1 MLSLLGFGLL
11 AVLIAAVL
19 FVAAAYLLPSGEQL
33 APAARDEP
41 LWGLPEDQPVGETDI
56 GSVRLPVALRGYRFA
71 ETDLLLDRLA
81 EELRAR
87 DEQIA
92 RLTADKWRPKP
103 DEMTTPDAGRQD
115 D

>member
-19 FVAAAYLLPSGEQL
+19 FVAAAYLLPPGEQL

-41 LWGLPEDQPVGETDI
+41 LWGLPEEQPVTDADL
-56 GSVRLPVALRGYRFA
+56 GSVRLPVAFRGYRFA
-71 ETDLLLDRLA
+71 ETDLLIDRLA
-81 EELRAR
+81 DELRAR

-92 RLTADKWRPKP
+92 RLTAEKWCPKT
-103 DEMTTPDAGRQD
+103 DETHPDADRRAD
-115 D
+115 

>member
-41 LWGLPEDQPVGETDI
+41 LWGLPEDRPIDDADL

-92 RLTADKWRPKP
+92 RLTADKWRPKA
-103 DEMTTPDAGRQD
+103 DETTPDAGRRD